1 MSDIHGSLY
10 YAKKLEEII
19 GKENPSGIVILG
31 DLYYHGPRN
40 PLTKEYNPSEVCNIL
55 NKYKEKILAVKGNC
69 DSEVD
74 QMISEFKLEDN
85 ISLSVDGLNIYFTH
99 GHKTNIDNLPENL
112 NKVDVVC
119 YGHFHKNFI
128 EEKDGVIFVNPGSIA
143 LPKPDSINSYAIIE
157 NKTIYIKDVDGN
169 IINEKNI

>member
-55 NKYKEKILAVKGNC
+55 NKYKEKR
-69 DSEVD
+69 
-74 QMISEFKLEDN
+74 
-85 ISLSVDGLNIYFTH
+85 
-99 GHKTNIDNLPENL
+99 
-112 NKVDVVC
+112 
-119 YGHFHKNFI
+119 
-128 EEKDGVIFVNPGSIA
+128 
-143 LPKPDSINSYAIIE
+143 
-157 NKTIYIKDVDGN
+157 
-169 IINEKNI
+169 